1 MNHHET
7 LEIFKTIL
15 FYTRLIHAVDWMP
28 TVLSAAG
35 GTAGNCMVQVVKKKH
50 VLIFVIRNNV
60 SKPKSVFKI

>member
-15 FYTRLIHAVDWMP
+15 FFTRLIHAVDWMP

-35 GTAGNCMVQVVKKKH
+35 GTAGNCMVQVVKKKPRFDICH
-50 VLIFVIRNNV
+50 SQQCI
-60 SKPKSVFKI
+60 KA